1 MKPRKN
7 EKRCCEE
14 LAVWS
19 GNDYTDPA
27 FMKPTSREVTKV
39 CTPPICND
47 YSNPWFNIGTSTSEK
62 WIKIEDGVIIWTN
75 KPQKFEVTS
84 HSKEE
89 QLVIQEDD
97 IFSDKKKEE
106 FRIFNLVQ
114 HTRHLLEGEII
125 KKMYPAEVLTKL
137 VDDPDLDENSAN
149 EFLSYRLQDAF
160 LPWPINYLHIIPDWV
175 IIKILGIIGL
185 FVMKI
190 FFDPMV
196 ACCTLI

>member
-1 MKPRKN
+1 MILILGSVKFRGNRGIISQVMLRHQIEVLKDNKGRTLYSHANGEVVTVHKCRKRLVKPRKN

-39 CTPPICND
+39 CTPRICND
-47 YSNPWFNIGTSTSEK
+47 YSNPWFNIGTSMSEK
-62 WIKIEDGVIIWTN
+62 WIKIEDGNIVWTN

-97 IFSDKKKEE
+97 IFSYKKKEE
-106 FRIFNLVQ
+106 F
-114 HTRHLLEGEII
+114 
-125 KKMYPAEVLTKL
+125 
-137 VDDPDLDENSAN
+137 
-149 EFLSYRLQDAF
+149 
-160 LPWPINYLHIIPDWV
+160 
-175 IIKILGIIGL
+175 
-185 FVMKI
+185 
-190 FFDPMV
+190 
-196 ACCTLI
+196 